1 MIDTVATMQQ
11 VLLADAALVVKVGDR
26 VYLQRL
32 PEKHNFSEQ
41 AVVLSVRGGTT
52 ELYVPFIR
60 PSVQFQCWG
69 KDTIDAQETY
79 RLVHDALHDKSR
91 VAVSSGFLVYA
102 FEEVHGQNLIDP
114 DSKRPYVV
122 AMFRAILRKD

>member
-1 MIDTVATMQQ
+1 MIDAVAAIQE

-32 PEKHNFSEQ
+32 PEGHDFDNQ
-41 AVVLSVRGGTT
+41 AVVLTIRGGSTD
-52 ELYVPFIR
+52 LYVPFIR

-79 RLVHDALHDKSR
+79 RLLHDALHDKSR
-91 VAVSSGFLVYA
+91 VAVGSGFLVYA